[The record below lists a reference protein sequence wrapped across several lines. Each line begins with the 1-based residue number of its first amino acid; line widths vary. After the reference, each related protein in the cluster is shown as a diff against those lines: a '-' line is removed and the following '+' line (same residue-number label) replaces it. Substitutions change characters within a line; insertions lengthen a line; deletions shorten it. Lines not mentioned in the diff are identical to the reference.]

1 MYRLEPELLEG
12 QSVSVAA
19 EHPDAHTL
27 DAHTLDA
34 HTGGRSP
41 SITNAPQTAAADQQ
55 VHDRELGRWLGVILK
70 SGVWLSS
77 AVVVMGGVLYVM
89 QHGMEPANYHQF
101 RGEPARLRSPLGVIT
116 AVRSGQPRGVIQ
128 LGLLILIATPIV
140 RVAVSW
146 LVFMKRR
153 DIVYS
158 VVTGLVL
165 IGLVYSLLMAY
176 L

>member
-1 MYRLEPELLEG
+1 MYRLEPEHLEG

-19 EHPDAHTL
+19 EVAAEHLEAHTSGIA
-27 DAHTLDA
+27 DAL
-34 HTGGRSP
+34 
-41 SITNAPQTAAADQQ
+41 QTAAADQQ
-55 VHDRELGRWLGVILK
+55 AHDREFGRWLGVILK
-70 SGVWLSS
+70 SGVWLASL
-77 AVVVMGGVLYVM
+77 VVLTGGVLYVM
-89 QHGMEPANYHQF
+89 QHGMEPVNYHHF
-101 RGEPARLRSPLGVIT
+101 RGEPARLRSPVGVIT
-116 AVRSGQPRGVIQ
+116 AVRAGQPRGVIQ

-165 IGLVYSLLMAY
+165 IGLMYSLLMAY